1 MFSNVKAVRV
11 QEVIMSGSSNVIGNI
26 RYNDLN
32 EDKPLSTPQLNQ
44 ARPLFKNI
52 SQPPSVNEIVYV
64 LGGPDGDGYN
74 DIGKSIGYYLPPI
87 NVFGSPNHNA
97 YFNELNPEELEAGSE
112 TSLDYFKEV
121 DSIRP
126 MQPYLGDIM
135 FEGRYGQSI
144 RFGSTVN
151 INPDKGGSHIPNNWS
166 NVGEIG
172 KPITIISNGQTKN
185 PLERGERYEHI
196 LEDING
202 DDSSIYLCSDQ
213 QITNFKKA
221 GIGFKFHEASY
232 KHMLLG
238 IVFNEDGSMKI

>member
-1 MFSNVKAVRV
+1 MFSNIKAVRV
-11 QEVIMSGSSNVIGNI
+11 QEVIMSGSSHVIGNI
-26 RYNDLN
+26 RYTYLN
-32 EDKPLSTPQLNQ
+32 EDKPNTTQQLNQ
-44 ARPLFKNI
+44 ARPLFNNI
-52 SQPPSVNEIVYV
+52 SQYPTVNEIVHI
-64 LGGPDGDGYN
+64 LGGPSDNYN
-74 DIGKSIGYYLPPI
+74 DTGRSMGYYLPPI
-87 NVFGSPNHNA
+87 NINGSPQHNA
-97 YFNELNPEELEAGSE
+97 YINELNPEELEAGTE

-126 MQPYLGDIM
+126 LQPYLGDIM
-135 FEGRYGQSI
+135 FEGRYGQSM

-151 INPDKGGSHIPNNWS
+151 TNPDKGGSHIPNNWS

-196 LEDING
+196 LEDVNG